1 MKKLLFA
8 VLSAV
13 LLLSAC
19 GGDKAITVKE
29 KNLRMNIDEKYTV
42 KIVDGSEKDVVWSSN
57 DESIAVVSP
66 DGTVTAIGNGITT
79 VTAKAADSYVHV
91 GVIVGGNND
100 YTDAFGN
107 VVEVFDGVSDITE
120 IAVGVKNGGKGDVS
134 VKKGETFQLVAY
146 ITPSDSKDKIVWR
159 VEDSTVARVDEKGVL
174 QTVGAGKTKVTAYA
188 PNAVS
193 GDLILR
199 VK

>member
-188 PNAVS
+188 PNGVS